1 MVTNTDWQ
9 AKDEHLISFA
19 EAVTTDFYS
28 QGIQA
33 RGIGLLVDIHEDS
46 TGEMG
51 FTFSSSSNIPWGL
64 ETFESY
70 DSTKELWIS
79 MNREWKSLFFLEN
92 LETMEFRCFFFYNTE
107 DMLPWRKTRNDY
119 AGAKK
124 KFLELYKELEIN
136 Q

>member
-9 AKDEHLISFA
+9 AKDKHLMSFA
-19 EAVTTDFYS
+19 EAVTADFYS
-28 QGIQA
+28 QDIQA
-33 RGIGLLVDIHEDS
+33 IGIGLLVDMHEDS

-51 FTFSSSSNIPWGL
+51 FTLPSSSDIPWGL

-70 DSTKELWIS
+70 EATKELWIS

-92 LETMEFRCFFFYNTE
+92 LKTMEFRCFFFYNTE
-107 DMLPWRKTRNDY
+107 DMSPWRKTRNDY

-136 Q
+136 E